1 MRTHVREQLPATL
14 TECWRERDCTW
25 GGNSTA
31 LFYIW
36 FASNVTIG
44 DFALGFIPIT
54 MGLSI
59 SLSIASFLM
68 GTLLGGALLGIMS
81 VTGSRTG
88 VAQMEQAKG
97 AFGRLGGGSH
107 VRPAVAQHAGMAHS
121 EHHTGLLCHI
131 LRTRFP
137 GLRGAPPCGRD
148 CGRGPDIIL
157 GLQGNPPVRAR
168 HVLRTRGGPCSVHHP
183 AHYHLSPHL
192 RLPRLGQPGCGVRR
206 HPCLVLLIH
215 NVLGA
220 VRLRLF
226 QEHEGGEWALRSVP
240 VVIPRVRGRIV
251 LDGVRGYA
259 CGHSIQRRF
268 GQPGAGP
275 CKVLGPTLP

>member
-1 MRTHVREQLPATL
+1 MFGNSSRPHSLNAGESETARG
-14 TECWRERDCTW
+14 

-97 AFGRLGGGSH
+97 AFGRLGGQSCQACSGS
-107 VRPAVAQHAGMAHS
+107 
-121 EHHTGLLCHI
+121 
-131 LRTRFP
+131 TR
-137 GLRGAPPCGRD
+137 
-148 CGRGPDIIL
+148 
-157 GLQGNPPVRAR
+157 
-168 HVLRTRGGPCSVHHP
+168 
-183 AHYHLSPHL
+183 
-192 RLPRLGQPGCGVRR
+192 
-206 HPCLVLLIH
+206 
-215 NVLGA
+215 
-220 VRLRLF
+220 
-226 QEHEGGEWALRSVP
+226 W
-240 VVIPRVRGRIV
+240 
-251 LDGVRGYA
+251 DG
-259 CGHSIQRRF
+259 SQ
-268 GQPGAGP
+268 
-275 CKVLGPTLP
+275 